1 VHQFAI
7 KNGGCGKINT
17 GKNTETKTSTKGRSV
32 SKMRRNF
39 YALVGNEKVWKS
51 RLGKWL
57 LCESHE
63 KNTITC
69 IVYKA
74 IAQI

>member
-1 VHQFAI
+1 
-7 KNGGCGKINT
+7 
-17 GKNTETKTSTKGRSV
+17 
-32 SKMRRNF
+32 MRRNF
-39 YALVGNEKVWKS
+39 YALDGNEKVWKS